1 MALEEVSLE
10 EMGFKK
16 AEKPQNKNEDDV
28 DKALDIF
35 DRVIIPK
42 KIAEAK
48 RFNDILE
55 ETGGD
60 ISKQEMNEL
69 LGYGFA
75 NELLGDKP
83 IPLNTKPMERVY
95 RAREK
100 ENTNQKTTSTV
111 EEEQDDITS
120 ILNSID
126 TGFDFDEDD
135 I

>member
-1 MALEEVSLE
+1 MALEEVTPE
-10 EMGFKK
+10 ELGFKRAVK
-16 AEKPQNKNEDDV
+16 ENYDNRDDV

-35 DRVIIPK
+35 DAVIIPK

-55 ETGGD
+55 ETDGN

-95 RAREK
+95 KAREK
-100 ENTNQKTTSTV
+100 EKENNKPDNQEPV
-111 EEEQDDITS
+111 DDLSS
-120 ILNSID
+120 ILNSVT
-126 TGFDFDEDD
+126 TGFEDD
-135 I
+135 LDDYDI

>member
-1 MALEEVSLE
+1 MALEEVTPE
-10 EMGFKK
+10 ELGFKRAVK
-16 AEKPQNKNEDDV
+16 ENYDNRDDV

-35 DRVIIPK
+35 DAVIIPK

-55 ETGGD
+55 ETDGN

-83 IPLNTKPMERVY
+83 IPLNIKPMERVY
-95 RAREK
+95 KAREK
-100 ENTNQKTTSTV
+100 GKEDNKPDNQEPV
-111 EEEQDDITS
+111 DDLSS
-120 ILNSID
+120 ILNSVT
-126 TGFDFDEDD
+126 TGFEDD
-135 I
+135 LDDYDI